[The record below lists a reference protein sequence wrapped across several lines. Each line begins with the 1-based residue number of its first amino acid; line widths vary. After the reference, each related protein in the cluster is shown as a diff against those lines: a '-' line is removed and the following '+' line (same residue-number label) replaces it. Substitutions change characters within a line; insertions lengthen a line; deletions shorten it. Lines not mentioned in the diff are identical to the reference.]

1 MNTIYTLKFDHG
13 YSRLPYVGEV
23 VNTNKSLGWSSDPT
37 ETKTLVT
44 YTPTDNKGEFL
55 FFTVVI
61 TRTDK
66 DSTFQ
71 GKTPYEV
78 VKVLKSGYT
87 KVSPGMKSQDVLS
100 QFI

>member
-1 MNTIYTLKFDHG
+1 MNTIYTLKFDEG
-13 YSRLPYVGEV
+13 YSRLPFVGEV
-23 VNTNKSLGWSSDPT
+23 VNTNKSLGWSTDLS

-44 YTPTDNKGEFL
+44 YTPTNNKGEFL
-55 FFTVVI
+55 FFSVVI

-66 DSTFQ
+66 DSTFY

-78 VKVLKSGYT
+78 VQVIKSGYT
-87 KVSPGMKSQDVLS
+87 QVSPGMKSQEVLT